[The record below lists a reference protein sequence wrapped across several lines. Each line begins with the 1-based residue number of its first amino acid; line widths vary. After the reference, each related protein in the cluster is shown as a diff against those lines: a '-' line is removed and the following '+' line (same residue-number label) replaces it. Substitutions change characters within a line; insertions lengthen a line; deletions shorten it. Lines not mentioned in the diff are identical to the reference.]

1 MIKINLLPF
10 RAARKRENVKRQIT
24 ISVLLVSAIL
34 LAMLYV
40 YIQLASTLSNL
51 KTEEKK
57 IKTELA
63 TYKKTINRINFLEK
77 RIKSLKTKLA
87 VIKNLQKG
95 KTGPVHLLDEV
106 AMAVPRNKL
115 WLTSLNESKGSLTLT
130 GTAKDNDTVALFMTN
145 LEKSAYIK
153 SVDLQSAKLKPM
165 PAHKLKASNFVLK
178 CRTYAFKTKKPRA
191 KKGRR

>member
-24 ISVLLVSAIL
+24 ISILLVSVTL
-34 LAMLYV
+34 LAMLY
-40 YIQLASTLSNL
+40 YFIQLAGTLSNL
-51 KTEEKK
+51 QEEERK

-63 TYKKTINRINFLEK
+63 TFKKTIDRMNYLEK
-77 RIKSLKTKLA
+77 RIKNVKTKLA

-115 WLTSLNESKGSLTLT
+115 WLTSFNESKGSLTLT
-130 GTAKDNDTVALFMTN
+130 GTAKNNDTVALFMTN
-145 LEKSAYIK
+145 LEKSAYIR
-153 SVDLQSAKLKPM
+153 SVDLKSAKLKTM

-178 CRTYAFKTKKPRA
+178 CRTYAFKTKKPRV